1 MFFVYILRSRVDE
14 SKYIGV
20 TSDLKRRFYE
30 HNSGMANYS
39 KSKRPYKLIW
49 FSCFPNKEKAYDFE
63 KYLKSSSGYAFANK
77 HLI

>member
-1 MFFVYILRSRVDE
+1 MYFVYILRSRVDE

-20 TSDLKRRFYE
+20 TKDLKRRFNE
-30 HNSGMANYS
+30 HNSGATDYT

-49 FSCFPNKEKAYDFE
+49 FGCFPNKEKAYNFE
-63 KYLKSSSGYAFANK
+63 KYLKSSSGYAFTNK